1 MSGGTPKTQT
11 VTQTSE
17 PPAWAI
23 DSFKDMLGRANGL
36 ADTPYTPYTGQLV
49 AGTTSDQDA
58 SYEMIRQMAGGPS
71 IVNNGMDYAAG
82 LLGGQ
87 GQWQGGSNPYFGA
100 TNELIGGVQAGGND
114 YYGATNQLIGDIQ
127 GGTNGYLGATNAYE
141 GRRNPHIQNVEG
153 GANQMAGATNS
164 RIGQITSG
172 GWNPYIGAE
181 NPLIGSIS
189 GGGNIS
195 AGRNAFAGA
204 NPYVDGMI
212 AASSRDVTE
221 QFTDAKVPAML
232 AQFQAGGAFG
242 GTAMQNAVAS
252 EQDTLAQN
260 LGELSNQYRFQ
271 DYQTQQGMEE
281 SRLSRQAQ
289 LSDSAAQR
297 QLQASMAQAQLYDQG
312 MGRSASLFGEDAA
325 RSLAARTTRAQMEG
339 QDLSRNAAI
348 YGQDADRALQGN
360 TAQAGLYEGWLGR
373 NSDIYGQDLSRNAA
387 LGESGLGRNLQ
398 AATTRA
404 GLFGEDLSRNAGLGE
419 SFANRDLQAS
429 TTRAGLYG
437 QDLDRNSSLG
447 ENALGR
453 DLSAWGQ
460 YQGNQL
466 AALGMIPGLNQS
478 QYLGASMLGTQGEQ
492 QRQMQQQ
499 WLDSNYGQFLDAR
512 GWEMAQ
518 FNPLLQGLAAVQ
530 GGSVTG
536 TSPYQGPSAGAGALG
551 GAASGAAMGSAFG
564 PWGTGIG
571 AVAGGL
577 MGYFGSR

>member
-23 DSFKDMLGRANGL
+23 DSFKDMLGRANNL

-49 AGTTSDQDA
+49 AGTTADQDA
-58 SYEMIRQMAGGPS
+58 SYDMIRQLAGGPS
-71 IVNNGMDYAAG
+71 IVSNGQDYAAG

-87 GQWQGGSNPYFGA
+87 GQWGGGSNPYFGA
-100 TNELIGGVQAGGND
+100 TNDLIGG
-114 YYGATNQLIGDIQ
+114 IQ
-127 GGTNGYLGATNAYE
+127 GGTNQYMGAANDYI
-141 GRRNPHIQNVEG
+141 GNVQG

-195 AGRNAFAGA
+195 AGRNAFAGD

-289 LSDSAAQR
+289 LSGSAAQR

-312 MGRSASLFGEDAA
+312 MGRSAGLFGDDAQ

-339 QDLSRNAAI
+339 QDLSRNASI

-360 TAQAGLYEGWLGR
+360 STQAGLYEGWLGR
-373 NSDIYGQDLSRNAA
+373 NAQ
-387 LGESGLGRNLQ
+387 LGDSGLG
-398 AATTRA
+398 
-404 GLFGEDLSRNAGLGE
+404 
-419 SFANRDLQAS
+419 RDLQAS
-429 TTRAGLYG
+429 TTRAGFYG
-437 QDLDRNSSLG
+437 DDLSRNSSLG
-447 ENALGR
+447 ESALGR

-466 AALGMIPGLNQS
+466 AALGMVPGLNQAG
-478 QYLGASMLGTQGEQ
+478 YLGASMLGTQGLQ
-492 QRQMQQQ
+492 QQGMNQQ
-499 WLDSNYGQFLDAR
+499 WLDANYGQFLDAR
-512 GWEMAQ
+512 GWEAAQ

-530 GGSVTG
+530 GGTVTG

>member
-1 MSGGTPKTQT
+1 MSGGSPKTQT
-11 VTQTSE
+11 VTNKSE
-17 PPAWAI
+17 PPEWAI

-49 AGTTSDQDA
+49 AGLTDDQLA
-58 SYEMIRQMAGGPS
+58 SNEMVRQMAMGPS
-71 IVNNGMDYAAG
+71 IVGNGQDYAAG

-87 GQWQGGSNPYFGA
+87 GQWGGGA
-100 TNELIGGVQAGGND
+100 ND
-114 YYGATNQLIGDIQ
+114 YYGA
-127 GGTNGYLGATNAYE
+127 ANAY
-141 GRRNPHIQNVEG
+141 GGAANDYIGNVQG
-153 GANQMAGATNS
+153 GANAMAGATNS

-212 AASSRDVTE
+212 AASSRDVTK
-221 QFTDAKVPAML
+221 QFTDAKVPAL
-232 AQFQAGGAFG
+232 LSQFQSGGAFG
-242 GTAMQNAVAS
+242 GTAMQNAVS
-252 EQDTLAQN
+252 QEQDTLAQN

-281 SRLSRQAQ
+281 SRLTRQAQ

-312 MGRSASLFGEDAA
+312 MGRSAGLFSDDAA
-325 RSLAARTTRAQMEG
+325 RSLAARTTRAQFEG
-339 QDLSRNAAI
+339 QDLARNASI

-373 NSDIYGQDLSRNAA
+373 NADIYGQDLS
-387 LGESGLGRNLQ
+387 
-398 AATTRA
+398 
-404 GLFGEDLSRNAGLGE
+404 
-419 SFANRDLQAS
+419 
-429 TTRAGLYG
+429 
-437 QDLDRNSSLG
+437 RNSSLG

-466 AALGMIPGLNQS
+466 GALGMVPGLNQAG
-478 QYLGASMLGTQGEQ
+478 YFGASMLGTQGEQ
-492 QRQMQQQ
+492 NRALQQS
-499 WLDSNYGQFLDAR
+499 WLDANYGQYLDAR
-512 GWEMAQ
+512 GWDVSR

-530 GGSVTG
+530 GGTVTG

-564 PWGTGIG
+564 PWGTAIG
-571 AVAGGL
+571 AVGGGL